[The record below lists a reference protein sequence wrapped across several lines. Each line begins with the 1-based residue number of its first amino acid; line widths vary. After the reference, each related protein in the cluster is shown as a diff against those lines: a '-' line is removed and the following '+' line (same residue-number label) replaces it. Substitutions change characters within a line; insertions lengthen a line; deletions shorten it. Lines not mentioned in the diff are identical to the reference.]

1 MKFKPYKQEN
11 ISQSKLAI
19 FGGEPVSK
27 MPFIRP
33 SPLSKL
39 EINEAIKVLESG
51 LLSRAGHGPLVKDFE
66 KNFARYHD
74 VKYAIST
81 TSGTTALHTA
91 ICASDIGQGDEVLV
105 PALTF
110 VSTASVVFQEK
121 ATPVFVDI
129 KSDDFCMDIADIE
142 RNITKKTKA
151 MIVVHIY
158 GHPVDMDGILR
169 VAKKYNIIVIEDCAQ
184 AHGAKYKQKLVGT
197 LGDIGC
203 FSFYQ
208 TKNMTC
214 GEGGMITTNNETIFS
229 NCVALVNHGQIGDVV
244 KTYDYDRLGFNYH
257 MTELQAAIGNMQLT
271 RLDIMNQKRR
281 ENASLYRSL
290 LNDTELQMQEDN
302 DEIGH
307 AYYSLT
313 ALLPSRLAKKR
324 NWFLD
329 AMIKENCELNRI
341 YPIPLNK
348 ASLFKPFK
356 QSCPVAESVC
366 ARLFNFYVNPGIKH
380 KTIINTCKAVKK
392 ILLFLK
398 KYETK

>member
-1 MKFKPYKQEN
+1 MIQN
-11 ISQSKLAI
+11 KLAI
-19 FGGEPVSK
+19 FGGKPVGK
-27 MPFIRP
+27 IPFIKP

-39 EINEAIKVLESG
+39 EINAANDVLKSG
-51 LLSRAGHGPLVKDFE
+51 LLSRAGHGPIVKDFE

-91 ICASDIGQGDEVLV
+91 ICALGIGQGDEVLV

-110 VSTASVVFQEK
+110 VSTASVILQEK

-129 KSDDFCMDIADIE
+129 KPSDFCMNSIEIE
-142 RNITKKTKA
+142 RKITKKTKA
-151 MIVVHIY
+151 IIVVHLY
-158 GHPVDMDGILR
+158 GHPADMDAILKI
-169 VAKKYNIIVIEDCAQ
+169 AKKYNIIVIEDCAQ

-214 GEGGMITTNNETIFS
+214 GEGGMIITNNKNIFRD
-229 NCVALVNHGQIGDVV
+229 CVALVNHGQLKDVV
-244 KTYDYDRLGFNYH
+244 KTYDYDRIGFNYH
-257 MTELQAAIGNMQLT
+257 MTELQATIGNVQLT
-271 RLDIMNQKRR
+271 RLETMNQERR
-281 ENASLYRSL
+281 INASLYRSL
-290 LNDTELQMQEDN
+290 LKDTELQLQEDVG
-302 DEIGH
+302 EIEH
-307 AYYSLT
+307 VYYSLT
-313 ALLPSRLAKKR
+313 ALLPPSFTKKR

-329 AMIKENCELNRI
+329 AMNKENCELNRI

-348 ASLFKPFK
+348 TSLFKPLG
-356 QSCPVAESVC
+356 QSCPKAEDVC
-366 ARLFNFYVNPGIKH
+366 ARLFNFYVNPGIKR

-392 ILLFLK
+392 ILLYLK
-398 KYETK
+398 KEHETR